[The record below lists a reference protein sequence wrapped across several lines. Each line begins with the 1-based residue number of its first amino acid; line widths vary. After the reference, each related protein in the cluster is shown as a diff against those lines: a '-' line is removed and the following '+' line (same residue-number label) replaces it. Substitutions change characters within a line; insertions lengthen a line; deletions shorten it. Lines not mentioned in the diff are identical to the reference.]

1 MWAMPKIKAEATMEN
16 PMPYFRRAESTTPR
30 KGELLHKGHQ
40 HGGDGNVQQHH
51 LEGFPRPPT

>member
-30 KGELLHKGHQ
+30 KANSSIKGTSTAVMAMSSSTTWR
-40 HGGDGNVQQHH
+40 DS
-51 LEGFPRPPT
+51 PPPT